1 MATQKKFVVKNGL
14 IASDLSYPTSD
25 GTANQPLVT
34 DGAGNLSF
42 GTAGTAE
49 TLTFTGK
56 NTTGSTIAK
65 GTVVYVSDLSGNTPE
80 ISLARAN
87 SSSTMPAFGL
97 VTADIGNNN
106 NGAID
111 TFGSLRGLNVANFG
125 ETGITFALGDTL
137 YVSASEAGKLTNVPP
152 AGEANLI
159 QNIGK
164 IERAAPTTN
173 MTIKVGGA
181 GRTNATSALN
191 DGNIFIGN
199 SSNQSSTAAL
209 NTSIVPEGS
218 NLYYTDARADARA
231 ALIVDAAP
239 STLDTLNELAAALGD
254 DANFSTTVT
263 NSIANKLPLAGG
275 TITGDVS
282 FTNGNKAVF
291 GGTGNGELEIYAHST
306 NNNVYISENGGSGNL
321 NLGADNFNIYT
332 NAFTKQVASFT
343 AGSAKLLN
351 DGNEKLATTSTG
363 IDVTGNVSLADGGR
377 ATFGTGDDL
386 QIYHTGGTSVI
397 NDVGTGR
404 LFIGGSPGVDIGAP
418 EIDEYYI
425 RAYNDG
431 AVELYY
437 DNAKK
442 LETTSTGIDV
452 TGDISFTDG
461 NKAVF
466 GTGSDLQMY
475 HDGFNSYIDDAGQ
488 GVLAIRS
495 NSVRLQKYT
504 GEEMVQADADGAVIL
519 YHNNVVKFATTATGI
534 DVTGTTTTDQYLYV
548 NSPNGTQLQL
558 RSEDA
563 YTTLGVGNRN
573 LNISA
578 NRTIFLDDAF
588 AEVMRINDDGKVG
601 IGTSAPATALHVRG
615 TASTVGATRSVV
627 TLTDDTAMG
636 INVGSG
642 VAFRG
647 LYTSAGAEANYGGIF
662 AGKANANSGNANGYL
677 SLSYSASG
685 TLTEGIRISET
696 GNVGIGTSSPAVNL
710 HIQSVGTPQ
719 VRIQDT
725 DGTNQFTTIAHNNG
739 LTTFNS
745 RNNTA
750 SGSIA
755 FRGINSNA
763 EFVRIDASGN
773 VGIGT
778 ATPSTK
784 LDISTSGADGITLNA
799 DTVTATA
806 SSRLF
811 FNNGTAGKAVGLFNS
826 FNALR
831 FTVLA
836 TPGTSTGTEKMR
848 LTEAGFLSL
857 GGHAPATVLDIANVG
872 GAHGLALNA
881 DANNATL
888 SSRLFLNN
896 GTAGKAISI
905 MNNGNNLS
913 ISTAA
918 TPGSGSGSEKVR
930 ILENGNVGI
939 GTTNPTFTVGTGLV
953 INGGTNQVR
962 LALKNDSTGD
972 NSTDGFQIVVTSG
985 SGSNGGQAILEQ
997 RENNIIAFKTNGSEA
1012 MRILPSGNVGIGE
1025 VNPLHPLH
1033 VDGTIY
1039 STNNIQLN
1047 STKQVLFGNGN
1058 QYIKG
1063 TNDTSIEIGTGG
1075 TATITATHAG
1085 DVLIGSTTNTNT
1097 GLLQVD
1103 GAISA
1108 KVHHELF
1115 TVGTIASNIVSLDLN
1130 TGTSVVTVASPGANF
1145 SLAITNVPNTGNTT
1159 TGIAA
1164 IVTQG
1169 GSPFIPNA
1177 LTVNGSAVTINW
1189 LGGSAPAGTASK
1201 TEIFSFTVINTGGVF
1216 TALGSVSTFG

>member
-25 GTANQPLVT
+25 GTANQSLLT
-34 DGAGNLSF
+34 DGTGNLSF
-42 GTAGTAE
+42 GT
-49 TLTFTGK
+49 L
-56 NTTGSTIAK
+56 STS
-65 GTVVYVSDLSGNTPE
+65 TVT
-80 ISLARAN
+80 
-87 SSSTMPAFGL
+87 
-97 VTADIGNNN
+97 
-106 NGAID
+106 
-111 TFGSLRGLNVANFG
+111 
-125 ETGITFALGDTL
+125 
-137 YVSASEAGKLTNVPP
+137 
-152 AGEANLI
+152 
-159 QNIGK
+159 
-164 IERAAPTTN
+164 
-173 MTIKVGGA
+173 
-181 GRTNATSALN
+181 
-191 DGNIFIGN
+191 
-199 SSNQSSTAAL
+199 
-209 NTSIVPEGS
+209 EGS
-218 NLYYTDARADARA
+218 NLYYTDARADARV

-291 GGTGNGELEIYAHST
+291 GGTGQGSLEIFAHAT
-306 NNNVYISENGGSGNL
+306 NNNVYISENAAGNL

-351 DGNEKLATTSTG
+351 DGNEKLATTATG
-363 IDVTGNVSLADGGR
+363 IDVTGDVSLADGGR

-452 TGDISFTDG
+452 TGTVRADDLTIGHTSNFSNALANDIQVGT
-461 NKAVF
+461 V
-466 GTGSDLQMY
+466 TGSHGISILSQN
-475 HDGFNSYIDDAGQ
+475 NSYSSLFFADNNNNDAGSIRYNHSNNTIDVYTDRAQ
-488 GVLAIRS
+488 RVAI
-495 NSVRLQKYT
+495 NS
-504 GEEMVQADADGAVIL
+504 
-519 YHNNVVKFATTATGI
+519 TGI

-563 YTTLGVGNRN
+563 YTTLGAGNRN
-573 LNISA
+573 LNVSA

-588 AEVMRINDDGKVG
+588 AEVMRINDDGNVG
-601 IGTSAPATALHVRG
+601 IGTAAPATALHVRG

-662 AGKANANSGNANGYL
+662 AGKSNANSGNANGYL

-696 GNVGIGTSSPAVNL
+696 GKVGIGDSTPTANGLTLFSSVTGATRINL
-710 HIQSVGTPQ
+710 HIGGT
-719 VRIQDT
+719 
-725 DGTNQFTTIAHNNG
+725 GTVPNSGSFNTISNNHHG
-739 LTTFNS
+739 DILISSNAYINGSGNPVITSNHANMGGTGIKIAG
-745 RNNTA
+745 A
-750 SGSIA
+750 SGSHDIK
-755 FRGINSNA
+755 FYTSNA
-763 EFVRIDASGN
+763 ANFVR
-773 VGIGT
+773 
-778 ATPSTK
+778 
-784 LDISTSGADGITLNA
+784 
-799 DTVTATA
+799 
-806 SSRLF
+806 
-811 FNNGTAGKAVGLFNS
+811 
-826 FNALR
+826 
-831 FTVLA
+831 
-836 TPGTSTGTEKMR
+836 GTEQTN
-848 LTEAGFLSL
+848 TERMTISKY
-857 GGHAPATVLDIANVG
+857 
-872 GAHGLALNA
+872 
-881 DANNATL
+881 
-888 SSRLFLNN
+888 
-896 GTAGKAISI
+896 GK
-905 MNNGNNLS
+905 
-913 ISTAA
+913 
-918 TPGSGSGSEKVR
+918 
-930 ILENGNVGI
+930 
-939 GTTNPTFTVGTGLV
+939 
-953 INGGTNQVR
+953 
-962 LALKNDSTGD
+962 
-972 NSTDGFQIVVTSG
+972 
-985 SGSNGGQAILEQ
+985 
-997 RENNIIAFKTNGSEA
+997 
-1012 MRILPSGNVGIGE
+1012 VGIGE

>member
-25 GTANQPLVT
+25 GTANQSLVT

-42 GTAGTAE
+42 GT
-49 TLTFTGK
+49 L
-56 NTTGSTIAK
+56 STS
-65 GTVVYVSDLSGNTPE
+65 TVT
-80 ISLARAN
+80 
-87 SSSTMPAFGL
+87 
-97 VTADIGNNN
+97 
-106 NGAID
+106 
-111 TFGSLRGLNVANFG
+111 
-125 ETGITFALGDTL
+125 
-137 YVSASEAGKLTNVPP
+137 
-152 AGEANLI
+152 
-159 QNIGK
+159 
-164 IERAAPTTN
+164 
-173 MTIKVGGA
+173 
-181 GRTNATSALN
+181 
-191 DGNIFIGN
+191 
-199 SSNQSSTAAL
+199 
-209 NTSIVPEGS
+209 EGS
-218 NLYYTDARADARA
+218 NLYYTDARADARV

-291 GGTGNGELEIYAHST
+291 GGTGQGALEIYAHAT
-306 NNNVYISENGGSGNL
+306 NNNVYISENAAGNL

-351 DGNEKLATTSTG
+351 DGNEKLATTATG

-452 TGDISFTDG
+452 TG
-461 NKAVF
+461 
-466 GTGSDLQMY
+466 
-475 HDGFNSYIDDAGQ
+475 
-488 GVLAIRS
+488 
-495 NSVRLQKYT
+495 
-504 GEEMVQADADGAVIL
+504 
-519 YHNNVVKFATTATGI
+519 
-534 DVTGTTTTDQYLYV
+534 TTTTDQFLYV

-563 YTTLGVGNRN
+563 YTTLGAGNRN
-573 LNISA
+573 LNVSA

-588 AEVMRINDDGKVG
+588 AEVMRINDNGNVG
-601 IGTSAPATALHVRG
+601 IGTATPATALHVRG

-662 AGKANANSGNANGYL
+662 AGKSNANSGNANGYL

-696 GNVGIGTSSPAVNL
+696 GKVGIGDSTPTANGLTVFSSVTGATRLNLHIGGSGTVPNSGSFNTISNNHHADILISSNGYINGNGNPVITSNHANMGGTGIKIAGANGSHDIKFYTSNASNFVRGTELINAERMTISNVGNVGIGTSA
-710 HIQSVGTPQ
+710 
-719 VRIQDT
+719 
-725 DGTNQFTTIAHNNG
+725 
-739 LTTFNS
+739 
-745 RNNTA
+745 
-750 SGSIA
+750 
-755 FRGINSNA
+755 
-763 EFVRIDASGN
+763 
-773 VGIGT
+773 
-778 ATPSTK
+778 PSTK

-872 GAHGLALNA
+872 GAHGLALNE

-939 GTTNPTFTVGTGLV
+939 GTSSPAGPLEINTGTGVDILGNTVV
-953 INGGTNQVR
+953 ITRPAASDYSAITFRTGSTADWSAGQNSVGGFGIWEN
-962 LALKNDSTGD
+962 
-972 NSTDGFQIVVTSG
+972 G
-985 SGSNGGQAILEQ
+985 SGALN
-997 RENNIIAFKTNGSEA
+997 RFIIKDG
-1012 MRILPSGNVGIGE
+1012 GNVGIGE

-1085 DVLIGSTTNTNT
+1085 DVEISGALNLSDTAVLDNATATTTTVSQTAIDQWSASTYGGGKIIVEAKAGAERQITELLVTHNGTTASAVEYGAVFTNGRLATYDVDISGGNVRILVVASSTTST
-1097 GLLQVD
+1097 
-1103 GAISA
+1103 SY
-1108 KVHHELF
+1108 KV
-1115 TVGTIASNIVSLDLN
+1115 AR
-1130 TGTSVVTVASPGANF
+1130 
-1145 SLAITNVPNTGNTT
+1145 TT
-1159 TGIAA
+1159 MFA
-1164 IVTQG
+1164 
-1169 GSPFIPNA
+1169 
-1177 LTVNGSAVTINW
+1177 
-1189 LGGSAPAGTASK
+1189 
-1201 TEIFSFTVINTGGVF
+1201 
-1216 TALGSVSTFG
+1216 

>member
-519 YHNNVVKFATTATGI
+519 YHNNVVQI
-534 DVTGTTTTDQYLYV
+534 CH
-548 NSPNGTQLQL
+548 NSHRYRCNRHYNN
-558 RSEDA
+558 RS
-563 YTTLGVGNRN
+563 
-573 LNISA
+573 
-578 NRTIFLDDAF
+578 
-588 AEVMRINDDGKVG
+588 
-601 IGTSAPATALHVRG
+601 
-615 TASTVGATRSVV
+615 
-627 TLTDDTAMG
+627 
-636 INVGSG
+636 
-642 VAFRG
+642 
-647 LYTSAGAEANYGGIF
+647 
-662 AGKANANSGNANGYL
+662 
-677 SLSYSASG
+677 
-685 TLTEGIRISET
+685 
-696 GNVGIGTSSPAVNL
+696 
-710 HIQSVGTPQ
+710 
-719 VRIQDT
+719 
-725 DGTNQFTTIAHNNG
+725 
-739 LTTFNS
+739 
-745 RNNTA
+745 
-750 SGSIA
+750 
-755 FRGINSNA
+755 
-763 EFVRIDASGN
+763 
-773 VGIGT
+773 
-778 ATPSTK
+778 
-784 LDISTSGADGITLNA
+784 
-799 DTVTATA
+799 
-806 SSRLF
+806 
-811 FNNGTAGKAVGLFNS
+811 
-826 FNALR
+826 
-831 FTVLA
+831 
-836 TPGTSTGTEKMR
+836 
-848 LTEAGFLSL
+848 
-857 GGHAPATVLDIANVG
+857 
-872 GAHGLALNA
+872 
-881 DANNATL
+881 
-888 SSRLFLNN
+888 
-896 GTAGKAISI
+896 
-905 MNNGNNLS
+905 
-913 ISTAA
+913 
-918 TPGSGSGSEKVR
+918 
-930 ILENGNVGI
+930 ILI
-939 GTTNPTFTVGTGLV
+939 C
-953 INGGTNQVR
+953 
-962 LALKNDSTGD
+962 
-972 NSTDGFQIVVTSG
+972 
-985 SGSNGGQAILEQ
+985 
-997 RENNIIAFKTNGSEA
+997 
-1012 MRILPSGNVGIGE
+1012 
-1025 VNPLHPLH
+1025 
-1033 VDGTIY
+1033 
-1039 STNNIQLN
+1039 
-1047 STKQVLFGNGN
+1047 
-1058 QYIKG
+1058 
-1063 TNDTSIEIGTGG
+1063 
-1075 TATITATHAG
+1075 
-1085 DVLIGSTTNTNT
+1085 
-1097 GLLQVD
+1097 
-1103 GAISA
+1103 
-1108 KVHHELF
+1108 
-1115 TVGTIASNIVSLDLN
+1115 
-1130 TGTSVVTVASPGANF
+1130 
-1145 SLAITNVPNTGNTT
+1145 
-1159 TGIAA
+1159 
-1164 IVTQG
+1164 
-1169 GSPFIPNA
+1169 
-1177 LTVNGSAVTINW
+1177 
-1189 LGGSAPAGTASK
+1189 
-1201 TEIFSFTVINTGGVF
+1201 
-1216 TALGSVSTFG
+1216 